1 MSITTRAVKVTPTLD
16 SKSEETRITAP
27 SSVASDSK
35 KTAPT
40 SVALPWLF
48 QKDRHLSG
56 DENTPPMTYLRFFPE
71 IRKPEQLESELN
83 AVLKE
88 AEEAGKAECSKEPGR
103 HVHAEFFVKTYFPLN
118 EAQHAQ
124 LDEILVKKTLGKS

>member
-1 MSITTRAVKVTPTLD
+1 MTTTRVVQVTPAA
-16 SKSEETRITAP
+16 SKTEEATAP
-27 SSVASDSK
+27 SSASSDSK

-40 SVALPWLF
+40 SVAIPWLF

-71 IRKPEQLESELN
+71 IRKPELFESELN

-88 AEEAGKAECSKEPGR
+88 AEKAGKTACSEEPDR

-118 EAQHAQ
+118 EAQHVQ
-124 LDEILVKKTLGKS
+124 MDKILLGKTLGKSSL